1 VKVEAVLA
9 TEIQY
14 TSRPEG
20 RTGTLE
26 LQFTLKELAKAA
38 EISER
43 TIRYYIQEGV
53 LPPPL
58 GAGPASRYGL
68 EHLSRLLLVRRFKAA
83 LLPLS
88 QIKQLFAELSLDDL
102 EAIADHYQAELT
114 NMPTVLDEAIV
125 LPKERA
131 EPDAEVELSLENIL
145 RERSAPPPTY
155 PGELTVFSLP
165 QETPVLLGDIN
176 EPLNLQQTVSP
187 NVLED
192 IDLNIAGRWNR
203 IMLAPGLELSYQEG
217 GLQDTPQG
225 RQRLASLL
233 ELAKQLYF

>member
-1 VKVEAVLA
+1 VKVEAVLPS
-9 TEIQY
+9 EVYY
-14 TSRPEG
+14 TPREG

-26 LQFTLKELAKAA
+26 LQFTLKELVKAA
-38 EISER
+38 EVSER
-43 TIRYYIQEGV
+43 TIRYYIQEGI
-53 LPPPL
+53 LPPAQ

-88 QIKQLFAELSLDDL
+88 QIKQLFAELALDEL
-102 EAIADHYQAELT
+102 EAVADHYQAELT
-114 NMPTVLDEAIV
+114 SLPTVLDEV
-125 LPKERA
+125 VSQPVKERA
-131 EPDAEVELSLENIL
+131 EPETDDALSLENIL

-155 PGELTVFSLP
+155 PGELAVFSLP

-176 EPLNLQQTVSP
+176 DAETLQQTASP

-203 IMLAPGLELSYQEG
+203 IVLAPGLELQYQEG
-217 GLQDTPQG
+217 GLQDTPEG
-225 RQRLASLL
+225 RQRLARLL
-233 ELAKQLYF
+233 ELAKQLYS